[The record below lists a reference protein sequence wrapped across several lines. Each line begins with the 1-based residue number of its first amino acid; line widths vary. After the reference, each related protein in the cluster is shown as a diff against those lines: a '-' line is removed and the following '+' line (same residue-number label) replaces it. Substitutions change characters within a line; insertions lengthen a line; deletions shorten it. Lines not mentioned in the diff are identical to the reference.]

1 MLYVWNY
8 LTLSVIETLL
18 SGRIIQKREK
28 QTMKILSQ
36 QRIILLICLT
46 FISSARSTSQE
57 PAISWFQCLD
67 QKPEFYSSPEAVRIA
82 DNVLLYQRDTGGWP
96 SNINMALKLTDEQK
110 EQITT
115 DKSKTNSLLDNGATH
130 TQIRYLVRVYNATKL
145 DRFKQAALKGLDY
158 LFDAQYDNGGWPQ
171 IYPNPTGYHKY
182 ITFNDDAMVGALSI
196 LYEIAE
202 NRPEYD
208 FVDQQRRQK
217 AREAAPKGIE
227 CILRCQVRVDGRL
240 TAWCQQYDNET
251 LEPRAARKFEPISL
265 STRETIGIVNF
276 LMSIDKPSPEI
287 IKAVQAAAD
296 WLDLVKIKGIRQ
308 IRKISYGDQ
317 RRLDRVIIED
327 ENAQPIWARLY
338 EIGTNRPVFGDRDGK
353 VYYALSEI
361 SLERREGYAWY
372 GYWPK
377 ELLAEDY
384 PAWQKKWTNR

>member
-1 MLYVWNY
+1 M
-8 LTLSVIETLL
+8 TIRIL
-18 SGRIIQKREK
+18 SGHTI
-28 QTMKILSQ
+28 ILS
-36 QRIILLICLT
+36 ICLS
-46 FISSARSTSQE
+46 FQALVSSAQSTSLE

-67 QKPEFYSSPEAVRIA
+67 QEPGFYSSDQAIRIA
-82 DNVLLYQRDTGGWP
+82 DNVMLYQRNTGGWP
-96 SNINMALKLTDEQK
+96 SNINMAFELTDEQK
-110 EQITT
+110 EQIIA
-115 DKSKTNSLLDNGATH
+115 DKSKANSLLDNGATH
-130 TQIRYLVRVYNATKL
+130 TQIRYLTRVYNATKL

-202 NRPEYD
+202 GKPEYG
-208 FVDQQRRQK
+208 FVDPQRRQK
-217 AREAAPKGIE
+217 AEESAPKGIE
-227 CILRCQVRVDGRL
+227 CILKCQVRVNGRL

-251 LEPRAARKFEPISL
+251 LEPRSARKFEPISL
-265 STRETIGIVNF
+265 STRETIGIVKF

-287 IKAVQAAAD
+287 IKAIQAAAD
-296 WLDLVKIKGIRQ
+296 WLNQVKINSIRQ
-308 IRKISYGDQ
+308 IRKITYGDQ

-353 VYYALSEI
+353 VYYAMSEI

-377 ELLAEDY
+377 DLLAEDY
-384 PAWQKKWTNR
+384 PAWQKKLLPNENLGKNR